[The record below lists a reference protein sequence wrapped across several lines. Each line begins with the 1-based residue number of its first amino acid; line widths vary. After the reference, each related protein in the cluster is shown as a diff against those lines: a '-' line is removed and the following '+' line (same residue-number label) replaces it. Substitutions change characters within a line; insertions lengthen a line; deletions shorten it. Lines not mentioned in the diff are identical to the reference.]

1 MLKAPMFILSFDPW
15 SLRAIQTWKNFHLC
29 WFSCSPVEERLR
41 PIQHSRFCWYA
52 LSKTYLTFIFAV
64 FSDGFPT
71 EKRNNSRSLIGSS
84 TKWRGRCSRSW
95 TLGRSKSEGGA
106 ESGLWK
112 APYFWEISQLVKN
125 PYQCEKLLISN
136 SLSLSFSLGRHLISL
151 PIIALFFVQLT
162 PSIELAR
169 DYGRLIK
176 HCIMAMENRPIIDE
190 FPFEILKLPFMGDF
204 PVDKSCNPC
213 IIHE

>member
-1 MLKAPMFILSFDPW
+1 M
-15 SLRAIQTWKNFHLC
+15 
-29 WFSCSPVEERLR
+29 EERLS

-52 LSKTYLTFIFAV
+52 LSKTCLTFIFAV

-106 ESGLWK
+106 EGGLWK
-112 APYFWEISQLVKN
+112 APYYWEISQLVKN

-136 SLSLSFSLGRHLISL
+136 SLSLSRPASS
-151 PIIALFFVQLT
+151 IIAHHCPFFRPTDPVYRACSWLRAANQTLHHGNGKSSNYRWISYWNLET
-162 PSIELAR
+162 SIYGGFPSW
-169 DYGRLIK
+169 
-176 HCIMAMENRPIIDE
+176 
-190 FPFEILKLPFMGDF
+190 
-204 PVDKSCNPC
+204 
-213 IIHE
+213 